1 MRARAGDGSAAGQYW
16 AHAEQARRGGWA
28 QSRDAAGQYTRDVPG
43 TDAGEFAELP
53 RADAAGLKL
62 GEVGPR

>member
-1 MRARAGDGSAAGQYW
+1 
-16 AHAEQARRGGWA
+16 
-28 QSRDAAGQYTRDVPG
+28 VPG